1 MAFFIYL
8 SFYKIRCLNYIPINL
23 QYYNVAKISLLRKFL
38 SMNEQSRIFD
48 FMYHQQEKFPKNDM
62 LTAKI
67 NNAWEPLSTNKVVD
81 IVNKLSAGLLKIGV
95 GGNDMTVENQDKVA
109 LISRNRPEWIMLDLA
124 CQQIGAILCPIY
136 PTTNVNELEFIFN
149 DAEIKIAFV
158 SGDDILQKV
167 NDIKNKVPSL
177 KDTYDFD
184 KVDGVK
190 YWKDLLENVTTDDLT
205 NLETIK
211 NNIKASHCATI
222 IYTSGTTGFP
232 KGVMLSHRNIVSNVM
247 NGIKSF
253 PFSDNVEGRSLSF
266 LPLNHIFERL
276 ASYIFMCS
284 GHSIYFAESM
294 EMIGENLKEV
304 KPTVFCTVP
313 RLLEKVYEKIMAK
326 GSELTGLKKQLFFWS
341 VDLANKYDNLK
352 SGGFKYNL
360 ELALANKLIFSKWR
374 EALGGN
380 ISYIITGGAA
390 CQVRLLRIF
399 NAARIPIYEGYG
411 PTENSPVI
419 SVNRRE
425 KGGMKFGTVGPVMEG
440 QEVKLLEDGEICV
453 KGPSVMMGYYKR
465 AELTAETIKDGW
477 LLTGDIGIFEDNKFL
492 KITDRKKE
500 LFKTSGGKYVAPQPI
515 ENKMKESPFVEQII
529 IIGAE
534 QKFVGALIIPSMP
547 NLKEWMRT
555 QDIAFTTNED
565 AVHNPK
571 VRGLY
576 KELIEAFN
584 KFFNHVEQ
592 VKKFELLPNE
602 WTIESGELTPT
613 LKLKRKV
620 IMEKFKPAIE
630 RIYQ

>member
-1 MAFFIYL
+1 
-8 SFYKIRCLNYIPINL
+8 
-23 QYYNVAKISLLRKFL
+23 
-38 SMNEQSRIFD
+38 MNEHSRIFD
-48 FMYHQQEKFPKNDM
+48 FMYYQLEHFPKTDM
-62 LTAKI
+62 FAAKI
-67 NNAWEPLSTNKVVD
+67 KNAWEPISTAET
-81 IVNKLSAGLLKIGV
+81 IAMVNRLSAGLTKIGV
-95 GGNDMTVENQDKVA
+95 GGNDMTVDKQDKVA
-109 LISRNRPEWIMLDLA
+109 LISRNRPEWLMLDMA

-158 SGDDILQKV
+158 SGNDILQKV
-167 NDIKNKVPSL
+167 NDIKFKVPSL
-177 KDTYDFD
+177 LDVYDFD
-184 KVDGVK
+184 VADGVK
-190 YWKDLLENVTTDDLT
+190 FWKDLLINVTDDDLQ
-205 NLETIK
+205 NLEL
-211 NNIKASHCATI
+211 IKASIKAHHCATI

-232 KGVMLSHRNIVSNVM
+232 KGVMLSHRNIVSNVE
-247 NGIKSF
+247 NGKISF
-253 PFSDNVEGRSLSF
+253 PFSDNPQGRTLSF

-276 ASYIFMCS
+276 ASYIFMSS

-294 EMIGENLKEV
+294 ESIGENLKEV

-326 GSELTGLKKQLFFWS
+326 GAELTGLRKQLFFWA

-352 SGGFKYNL
+352 SGGISYDL
-360 ELALANKLIFSKWR
+360 QLALANKLIFNKWR
-374 EALGGN
+374 EALGNN

-399 NAARIPIYEGYG
+399 NAAQIPIFEGYG

-425 KGGMKFGTVGPVMEG
+425 KGGMKFGTCGPVLEG

-465 AELTAETIKDGW
+465 PELTAETINDGW
-477 LLTGDIGIFEDNKFL
+477 LLTGDIGIFEGKFL

-534 QKFVGALIIPSMP
+534 EKFVGALIVPSMP
-547 NLKEWMRT
+547 SLKEWMRT
-555 QDIAFTTNED
+555 QDIPFTTAED

-576 KELIEAFN
+576 KELIESFN

-620 IMEKFKPAIE
+620 IMEKYKPALE
-630 RIYQ
+630 RIYK